1 MKFRGQTVLDSGD
14 IAGIFQQAMIRPPDG
29 TSPIPLFSQIADQLR
44 WQVSTGALRPGTPLP
59 ATRDAATAWGVHR
72 HTVGK
77 AYRELR
83 DSGLL
88 VPGPGGRWI
97 VATTPPREAES
108 PGVDSFLRET
118 LDMARAQLGLTAS
131 GLVTA
136 LRTHAGAEVALDH
149 ACAIEC
155 TPDQCR
161 DLERQIE
168 SQWRVATETF
178 CLADAGA
185 PPEMPLVATLFHH
198 EEIRERWPD
207 RLGDTRFVAATVDP
221 AMRALVEQA
230 APGERRHDVVL
241 LVESDATRGLAL
253 SEDLEALLGPHYPV
267 RLEVRTHRRGVRALP
282 EAEVVLAT
290 PAAHAALDEEDRRRP
305 DVIRVRFAIDPRDLG
320 ALGVVFG
327 WAARPIRIARAH
339 QA

>member
-1 MKFRGQTVLDSGD
+1 MVLETGLN
-14 IAGIFQQAMIRPPDG
+14 AGIVQKAMIRPPDPQ
-29 TSPIPLFSQIADQLR
+29 SPVPLFNQIADQLR
-44 WQVSTGALRPGTPLP
+44 WQVSTGALKPGTPLP

-72 HTVGK
+72 HTVGR

-88 VPGPGGRWI
+88 VAGAGGRLV
-97 VATTPPREAES
+97 VAPTPPAGPET

-118 LDMARAQLGLTAS
+118 LDMARAQLGLSPS

-136 LRTHAGAEVALDH
+136 LRHHAGADIELDH

-168 SQWRVATETF
+168 SHWRVATETF
-178 CLADAGA
+178 CLADGGA

-207 RLGDTRFVAATVDP
+207 RMGDTRFVAATVDP

-241 LVESDATRGLAL
+241 LVENDATRGLAL

-267 RLEVRTHRRGVRALP
+267 RLEVRTHRRGVRTLP

-327 WAARPIRIARAH
+327 WAPRPLRLARAH